1 MKTSISEKAK
11 VGVMIC
17 GHKEYWPQFKGL
29 KERLMDQAMK
39 FVGWVKDTGVEV
51 VGAPFVDTVEDSY
64 AAGVEFRKQD
74 IDLLFVWQ
82 TSYVASG
89 RYAQGVLAA
98 GCPFVIVGAQT
109 NLDYS
114 GKMTIDIFET
124 IASGGL
130 TPLAE
135 AWNAFERCGA
145 KPAGMIFGPLE
156 YNDYMAKEVE
166 GWCKAANGIRAFKG
180 AIFGYMGH
188 TYEGMLDMNLDPTM
202 VTKEFGAH
210 VRFVEMCE
218 LVDYIENCTEEEYNA
233 KIDQINST
241 FERMGKSY
249 DVTTKDTDNSDIEW
263 AAKVSVGIDKIVHN
277 NNMSGFAYYYLG
289 ENNSIYERTASNM
302 CIGNTL
308 MTTSGIAM
316 AGEADM
322 KTALAMYLTSA
333 FGGGGSFAE
342 FNALD
347 YNLDI
352 LLVGHDGPHDIRISD
367 RKPKI
372 RGLGVRHGKRGTEVS
387 VEFSI
392 KHGPITLVAVTQTTD
407 GRYKL
412 VYAEG
417 ESLEG
422 WTPQN
427 GNTSTRSYFG
437 KDVCKFVRNW
447 STAGPSHHASLTIGH
462 VGDVVEKFGKL
473 KGMEVVKVTVDEVKT
488 VVEAQK

>member
-11 VGVMIC
+11 IGVMIC

-29 KERLMDQAMK
+29 KERLMDQAMQ
-39 FVGWVKDTGVEV
+39 FVNWVKATGVDV

-64 AAGVEFRKQD
+64 REGLEFRKQD

-135 AWNAFERCGA
+135 AWNAFVRCGA
-145 KPAGMIFGPLE
+145 KPAGMIFGALR
-156 YNDYMAKEVE
+156 YDDYMAKEIE
-166 GWCKAANGIRAFKG
+166 NWCKAANAVRAFKG
-180 AIFGYMGH
+180 SIFGYMGH
-188 TYEGMLDMNLDPTM
+188 TYEGMYDMNFDATA
-202 VTKEFGAH
+202 VTRNFGAH

-218 LVDYIENCTEEEYNA
+218 LVDYIEKCTDEDLQA

-249 DVTTKDTDNSDIEW
+249 DATTKDTDNSEIEW
-263 AAKVSVGIDKIVHN
+263 AAKVSVGIDKIIHN
-277 NNMSGFAYYYLG
+277 NNLSGFAYYYLG

-302 CIGNTL
+302 CIGNSL

-333 FGGGGSFAE
+333 MGGGGSFAE
-342 FNALD
+342 FNSCD
-347 YNLDI
+347 YNMDI
-352 LLVGHDGPHDIRISD
+352 LMVGHDGPHDIRISD

-392 KHGPITLVAVTQTTD
+392 KHGPITLVAVTQGAD
-407 GRYKL
+407 GKYYL

-417 ESLEG
+417 ESQEG

-427 GNTSTRSYFG
+427 GNTSTRAYFG
-437 KDVCKFVRNW
+437 PDVCKFIRNW

-462 VGDVVEKFGKL
+462 IGDAIEKFGKL
-473 KGMEVVKVTVDEVKT
+473 KKMDVVKVTADSVVK
-488 VVEAQK
+488 VVSSD

>member
-29 KERLMDQAMK
+29 KERLMNQAMK
-39 FVGWVKDTGVEV
+39 FVDRVKETGVEV
-51 VGAPFVDTVEDSY
+51 VDAVFVDTVEDSY
-64 AAGVEFRKQD
+64 QAGLEFRRND

-98 GCPFVIVGAQT
+98 GCPFLIVGAQT

-145 KPAGMIFGPLE
+145 KPAGMIFGPLDFD
-156 YNDYMAKEVE
+156 DYMNTEIE
-166 GWCKAANGIRAFKG
+166 EWCKAANAIHAFKG
-180 AIFGYMGH
+180 TIFGYMGH
-188 TYEGMLDMNLDPTM
+188 SYEGMYDMNFDPTA
-202 VTKEFGAH
+202 VTREFGPH

-218 LVDYIENCTEEEYNA
+218 LVNYIENCSEEDLQA
-233 KIDQINST
+233 KIRQINES

-249 DVTTKDTDNSDIEW
+249 DAVTRDTDNSDIEW

-277 NNMSGFAYYYLG
+277 NNFSAFAYYYLG
-289 ENNSIYERTASNM
+289 ENDSIYERTASNM
-302 CIGNTL
+302 CIGNSL

-322 KTALAMYLTSA
+322 KTAIAMYLTSA
-333 FGGGGSFAE
+333 IGGGGSFAE
-342 FNALD
+342 FNSLD

-352 LLVGHDGPHDIRISD
+352 LMVGHDGPHDIRISD
-367 RKPKI
+367 RKPRI
-372 RGLGVRHGKRGTEVS
+372 RGLGIRHGKRGKEVS

-392 KHGPITLVAVTQTTD
+392 KHGPITLVAVTQ
-407 GRYKL
+407 GENGKYKL

-417 ESLEG
+417 ESQDG

-427 GNTSTRSYFG
+427 GNTSTRAYFG

-462 VGDVVEKFGKL
+462 VGSIIEKFGKL
-473 KGMEVVKVTVDEVKT
+473 KGMEVTKVTVDGVST
-488 VVEAQK
+488 VCEAK